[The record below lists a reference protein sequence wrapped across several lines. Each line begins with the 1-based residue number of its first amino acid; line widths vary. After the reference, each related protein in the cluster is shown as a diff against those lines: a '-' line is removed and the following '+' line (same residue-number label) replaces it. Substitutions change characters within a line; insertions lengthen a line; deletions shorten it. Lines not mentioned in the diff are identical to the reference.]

1 MESGNLVFDPQEVA
15 DMRADSW
22 MKEWTAPNDN
32 RDNVR
37 LQVEELRAL
46 ALKQPAIR
54 CDLTEL
60 DKALYTFNNATALG
74 ADRISPSFIKAL
86 PYQGKLALA
95 QLITTILRTCRWPW

>member
-1 MESGNLVFDPQEVA
+1 MENGELVFDPQAVA

-46 ALKQPAIR
+46 ALNQPVIR
-54 CDLTEL
+54 CHLTEL
-60 DKALYTFNNATALG
+60 DKAFYTFILSTMLLLWGLIASVRA
-74 ADRISPSFIKAL
+74 SS
-86 PYQGKLALA
+86 KLFHTRAG
-95 QLITTILRTCRWPW
+95 

>member
-1 MESGNLVFDPQEVA
+1 MENWKFVFDPQEVA

-22 MKEWTAPNDN
+22 MKEWTAPNDS

-46 ALKQPAIR
+46 ALKQPAIE

-74 ADRISPSFIKAL
+74 ADRISPSL
-86 PYQGKLALA
+86 SKLFH
-95 QLITTILRTCRWPW
+95 TRGG